1 MIARKLATALGLA
14 ALFVAATAGLRYA
27 EGEGLIAPDSARTWI
42 QVLIGLILAAYANF
56 MPKQIGRPRG
66 SMLAESRAQ
75 ATLRFGGWSLTLAGL
90 AYAGLW
96 AFAPL
101 EVADIASMTVVGSAL
116 IATMAYAVWAFTT
129 CSDVPDPSVNS

>member
-14 ALFVAATAGLRYA
+14 VLFLAAAAGLRYA
-27 EGEGLIAPDSARTWI
+27 EGIGMVGPDGARRWI
-42 QVLIGLILAAYANF
+42 QVLTGLILAAYANV

-66 SMLAESRAQ
+66 SAHAESRAQ

-90 AYAGLW
+90 AYSALW

-101 EVADIASMTVVGSAL
+101 DFADLASVVVVASAL
-116 IATMAYAVWAFTT
+116 AATIGYALWAFTG
-129 CSDVPDPSVNS
+129 CAGVRDPSVNS

>member
-1 MIARKLATALGLA
+1 MITRKLATALGLGVLFLGA
-14 ALFVAATAGLRYA
+14 AAGLRYA
-27 EGEGLIAPDSARTWI
+27 EGAGVIGPDGARRSI
-42 QVLIGLILAAYANF
+42 QILTGLILAAYANV

-66 SMLAESRAQ
+66 SAQAESRAQ

-101 EVADIASMTVVGSAL
+101 DFADLASVVVVAAAL
-116 IATMAYAVWAFTT
+116 AATIGYALWAFTA
-129 CSDVPDPSVNS
+129 CAAVRDPSVNS